1 MAQDKELPIE
11 DEIRIRSMFAK
22 YVHLLDTGDA
32 RGWGNLFTADGSWT
46 RVNSPSRQLG
56 GSGLPAET
64 VEGRENLVQMAL
76 DVVKSRFNGLVR
88 HQMTDVYVE
97 PGDDPD
103 TARGLSRA
111 LITDWNDGPGKV
123 SMVGD
128 YKLEFRRTPDG
139 WRIRSIECK
148 LVPS

>member
-1 MAQDKELPIE
+1 MAEDKALPIE
-11 DEIRIRSMFAK
+11 DEIAIRSMFAK

-32 RGWGNLFTADGSWT
+32 RGWGNLFTEDGRWT

-64 VEGRENLVQMAL
+64 VEGRENLVQMAV
-76 DVVKSRFNGLVR
+76 DVVEKRFNRLVR

-97 PGDDPD
+97 AGDDPD
-103 TARGLSRA
+103 SARGLSRA

-123 SMVGD
+123 AMVGD
-128 YKLEFRRTPDG
+128 YRLEFRRTAQG
-139 WRIRSIECK
+139 WRIRSIECR